1 MVTAQFLV
9 FIVAIFIGI
18 IAAMVGIGGGALM
31 VPIMILLL
39 GVEPHQAVGTSLHV
53 IILTATS
60 STIAYYIQ
68 RRIDFKVGVLMPL
81 VTIPGSVLGAYT
93 TKFISP
99 KGIVGVFGA
108 FLILIALKMLT
119 SRERRKSENE
129 EGSALSE
136 DLNKG
141 GESTRTLI
149 DRDGKVFTYRP
160 KLKVGLLLGFSAGF
174 ASGFLGIGGG
184 ALMVPILNLVV
195 GLPIHL
201 AVATSMFI
209 MVFSASFGATTHF
222 LMGNLVPEYV
232 VLLGA
237 GVILGAQIGAR
248 TAKRLKASK
257 LRKAFA
263 VVLIFTGLRMLLK
276 ALG

>member
-1 MVTAQFLV
+1 MVAAQFLV

-108 FLILIALKMLT
+108 FLIIIALKMLT

-129 EGSALSE
+129 EGSALSK

>member
-1 MVTAQFLV
+1 MVAAQFLV

-68 RRIDFKVGVLMPL
+68 RRIDFKVGLLMPL

-93 TKFISP
+93 TKLISP

-108 FLILIALKMLT
+108 FLILVALKMLT
-119 SRERRKSENE
+119 SRERRKGENAE
-129 EGSALSE
+129 RSALGK
-136 DLNKG
+136 DLNEG
-141 GESTRTLI
+141 GESIRTLI

-160 KLKVGLLLGFSAGF
+160 KIKLGLLLGFSAGF

>member
-31 VPIMILLL
+31 VPVMILLL

>member
-1 MVTAQFLV
+1 MILTQFLV
-9 FIVAIFIGI
+9 FVAASLIGI
-18 IAAMVGIGGGALM
+18 VAAMVGIGGGALM
-31 VPIMILLL
+31 VPLMILLL
-39 GVEPHQAVGTSLHV
+39 GVEPHKAVGTSLHV

-60 STIAYYIQ
+60 STIAYYLQ
-68 RRIDFKVGVLMPL
+68 RRIDFKVGLLMPL
-81 VTIPGSVLGAYT
+81 VTIPGSILGAYT

-119 SRERRKSENE
+119 SGGKGKSSNVEKNSSPKDVD
-129 EGSALSE
+129 EGKK
-136 DLNKG
+136 DL
-141 GESTRTLI
+141 RTLV
-149 DRDGKVFTYRP
+149 DREGKIFTYRP
-160 KLKVGLLLGFSAGF
+160 KLKAGLLLGFSAGF

-209 MVFSASFGATTHF
+209 MLFSASFGATTHF
-222 LMGNLVPEYV
+222 LMGNLIPEYV

-248 TAKRLKASK
+248 TAKK
-257 LRKAFA
+257 LRASRLRTAFA
-263 VVLIFTGLRMLLK
+263 IVLIFTGLRMLLK

>member
-99 KGIVGVFGA
+99 KGIVGIFGA

>member
-1 MVTAQFLV
+1 MITQFLV
-9 FIVAIFIGI
+9 FAVAILIGI

-31 VPIMILLL
+31 VPIMVLLL

-60 STIAYYIQ
+60 STIAYYMQ
-68 RRIDFKVGVLMPL
+68 RRIDFKVGLLMPMM
-81 VTIPGSVLGAYT
+81 TIPGSILGAYT

-99 KGIVGVFGA
+99 KGLVGVFGL
-108 FLILIALKMLT
+108 FLMLIAVKMMT
-119 SRERRKSENE
+119 SKGKTGKNERKDPSREFSGD
-129 EGSALSE
+129 EG
-136 DLNKG
+136 
-141 GESTRTLI
+141 TRTLV
-149 DRDGKVFTYRP
+149 DRDGKVFRYRP
-160 KLKVGLLLGFSAGF
+160 RLKEGLLLGFLAGY

-209 MVFSASFGATTHF
+209 MIFSATFGAATHF

-237 GVILGAQIGAR
+237 GVILGAQTGAR
-248 TAKRLKASK
+248 IAKRLRASK
-257 LRKAFA
+257 LRTAFA
-263 VVLIFTGLRMLLK
+263 IVLMFTGLRMLLK

>member
-1 MVTAQFLV
+1 MVVAQFLV

-39 GVEPHQAVGTSLHV
+39 DVEPHQAVGTSLHV

-68 RRIDFKVGVLMPL
+68 RRIDFKVGLLMPL

-93 TKFISP
+93 TEFISP

-108 FLILIALKMLT
+108 FLILIAFKMLI
-119 SRERRKSENE
+119 SRERGKNEGVEKKVHEDPKS
-129 EGSALSE
+129 
-136 DLNKG
+136 
-141 GESTRTLI
+141 GESLRTLI

-160 KLKVGLLLGFSAGF
+160 KLKEGLLLGFSAGF

-237 GVILGAQIGAR
+237 GVILGAQLGAR
-248 TAKRLKASK
+248 TAKKLKASK

-263 VVLIFTGLRMLLK
+263 IVLIFTGLRMLLK
-276 ALG
+276 ALS